1 MVTSLPLSSFSS
13 ETDSPYL
20 TPEPYRGSKNKPSYV
35 IKVIE
40 EIAQLKGIS
49 TDVVID
55 TIDSNVKS
63 KFDLN

>member
-1 MVTSLPLSSFSS
+1 MLIEKLTIEEINKALSAI
-13 ETDSPYL
+13 L
-20 TPEPYRGSKNKPSYV
+20 Q
-35 IKVIE
+35 
-40 EIAQLKGIS
+40 EIAQLKGVS